1 MKKWDID
8 TVFLSIFNLEER
20 NCETKF
26 GLLNNY

>member
-20 NCETKF
+20 NWETKF